1 MTKAETILILSSQF
15 LMFGACI
22 SYLIGILFKEK
33 GKKIGNFLYLAGLIF
48 LTTGITARWI
58 ATAHPP
64 VMDRYENAILASFF
78 VGVLY
83 FASLKILR
91 EVENLGIG
99 VSFIS
104 LFLVGWGLT
113 SKPVLLPLSP
123 QYKSYW
129 LWIHVGF
136 AWLAFGSFAISAIG
150 GVYLF
155 LKKGKKV
162 EIEEFIFLMIIAG
175 FIAQGA
181 MIISGAI
188 WASNLWGS
196 YWSWDPVET
205 WSLICWL
212 IYGVIIHFRLIFG
225 WKGKFIALTA
235 VIAFIFMIITFF
247 GIHYIT
253 RFHTILL

>member
-1 MTKAETILILSSQF
+1 MTKVETILILLSQF
-15 LMFGACI
+15 LMFGAFV
-22 SYLIGILFKEK
+22 SHLIGILFREK
-33 GKKIGNFLYLAGLIF
+33 GKKIGNFLYLGGLIF
-48 LTTGITARWI
+48 LTAGITARWV
-58 ATAHPP
+58 ATSHPP

-78 VGVLY
+78 LGVLY
-83 FASLKILR
+83 FLGLKILR
-91 EVENLGIG
+91 EVENLGTG

-104 LFLVGWGLT
+104 LFLVGWGLV

-150 GVYLF
+150 GLYQL
-155 LKKGKKV
+155 LKNIRRI
-162 EIEEFIFLMIIAG
+162 EIEEFIFSMIIAG

-196 YWSWDPVET
+196 YWNWDPVET

-225 WKGKFIALTA
+225 WKGKFIAIAA
-235 VIAFIFMIITFF
+235 VIGFISMIITFF